1 MLCKKKKI
9 HVTITS
15 LIKVIMKYAMN
26 ESDVLVIGSG
36 AAGMTL
42 ALQLDRKFRV
52 SMLCKDE
59 PMEGSTYYAQGGV
72 AAVLGEYD
80 SISSH
85 VADTLDVGVGLCNP
99 EIVAF
104 TVKQSA
110 DIISWLVELGV
121 NFDTKVDTD
130 GSTAFHLTK
139 EGGHSHR
146 RVIHA
151 ADATGK
157 EIALTLSQHLESR
170 SNVTLFPKYVAVD
183 LITKDSLGLGGKDCI
198 GAYALNLTTKKVE
211 IFRAKHV
218 VIASG
223 GASKVYQYTSNPDTA
238 SGDGIAMCWRAGCRV
253 GNLEFN
259 QFHPTCLFHPK
270 AKSFLI
276 SESLRGEGAHLLLPS
291 GERFMHK
298 YDERKELAPRDIV
311 ARAIDHE
318 MKKLGCNFV
327 LLDISH
333 KGKKFVKKHFPNI
346 FSRCLELGIDITKEP
361 MPIVPAAHYTC
372 GGVVIDKNGKTDLPG
387 LYAIGESSFS
397 GLHGANRMASNSLLE
412 CMVFAKSA
420 AKHIQNSPGS
430 LPEQLRIPAW
440 DDTQVVS
447 SDEEITVSHNW
458 KELRALMWDYVGI
471 VRTDKRLQRARRRI
485 RLLQQEI
492 EEHYSNYQ
500 ISSDFLELRNL
511 ACVADLMVRCALQR
525 RESRGL
531 HFTLDYPE
539 QSEELKDSILTPSSF
554 N

>member
-1 MLCKKKKI
+1 MNQF
-9 HVTITS
+9 V
-15 LIKVIMKYAMN
+15 N

-42 ALQLDRKFRV
+42 ALHLNRKFSV
-52 SMLCKDE
+52 SMLCKDK

-80 SISSH
+80 SVSSH
-85 VADTLDVGVGLCNP
+85 VADTLDVGAGLCNP

-104 TVKQSA
+104 TVKQSTK
-110 DIISWLVELGV
+110 IINWLVELGV
-121 NFDTKVDTD
+121 NFDKKVERD

-157 EIALTLSQHLESR
+157 EIALTLSEHLKSR
-170 SNVTLFPKYVAVD
+170 NNVRLFPKYVAVD
-183 LITKDSLGLGGKDCI
+183 LVTKDSLGLRGKDCI
-198 GAYALNLTTKKVE
+198 GAYALNLKTKKVE
-211 IFRAKHV
+211 IFKAKYV

-259 QFHPTCLFHPK
+259 QFHPTCLFHPN

-276 SESLRGEGAHLLLPS
+276 SESLRGEGAHLLLPN

-318 MKKLGCNFV
+318 MKKLGCNSVF
-327 LLDISH
+327 LDISH
-333 KGKKFVKKHFPNI
+333 KGEKFVRKHFPNI
-346 FSRCLELGIDITKEP
+346 FSRCLELGIDITTEP

-420 AKHIQNSPGS
+420 AEHIENNPRV
-430 LPEQLRIPAW
+430 LPEKYRIPLW

-458 KELRALMWDYVGI
+458 RELRALMWDYVGI

-485 RLLQQEI
+485 KLLQQEI
-492 EEHYSNYQ
+492 EDHYSNYR

-525 RESRGL
+525 QESRGL
-531 HFTLDYPE
+531 HFTLDYPN
-539 QSEELKDSILTPSSF
+539 QSEELRNSILTPSSF

>member
-1 MLCKKKKI
+1 
-9 HVTITS
+9 
-15 LIKVIMKYAMN
+15 MN

-42 ALQLDRKFRV
+42 ALHLNKKFSV
-52 SMLCKDE
+52 SILCKDK

-80 SISSH
+80 SVSSH
-85 VADTLDVGVGLCNP
+85 VADTLDVGAGLCNP
-99 EIVAF
+99 EIVSF

-110 DIISWLVELGV
+110 HIISWLVELGV
-121 NFDTKVDTD
+121 NFDTKIKKD

-157 EIALTLSQHLESR
+157 EIALTLSEHLKSK
-170 SNVTLFPKYVAVD
+170 SNVTLFPRYVAVD
-183 LITKDSLGLGGKDCI
+183 LITKDSLGLRGKDCI
-198 GAYALNLTTKKVE
+198 GVYALNLNTRKVE
-211 IFRAKHV
+211 IFKAKHV

-276 SESLRGEGAHLLLPS
+276 SESLRGEGAQLLLPN

-298 YDERKELAPRDIV
+298 YDEREELAPRDIV

-333 KGKKFVKKHFPNI
+333 KGEKFVRKHFPNI

-372 GGVVIDKNGKTDLPG
+372 GGVVIDKYGKTDLPG

-420 AKHIQNSPGS
+420 AECIENSPES
-430 LPEQLRIPAW
+430 LPEQVRIPAW

-492 EEHYSNYQ
+492 EDHYSNYQ

-525 RESRGL
+525 QESRGL
-531 HFTLDYPE
+531 HFTLDYPN
-539 QSEELKDSILTPSSF
+539 QSEELNNSILTPSSF

>member
-9 HVTITS
+9 HATITS
-15 LIKVIMKYAMN
+15 LIEAIMEHAMN

-42 ALQLDRKFRV
+42 ALHLNRKYSV
-52 SMLCKDE
+52 SMLCKDK

-85 VADTLDVGVGLCNP
+85 VADTLDVGAGLCNP

-110 DIISWLVELGV
+110 NIISWLVELGV
-121 NFDTKVDTD
+121 NFDTKVDRD

-157 EIALTLSQHLESR
+157 EIALTLSEHLRSR

-198 GAYALNLTTKKVE
+198 GAYALNLTTRKVE
-211 IFRAKHV
+211 IFKAKHV

-333 KGKKFVKKHFPNI
+333 KGDKFVKKHFPNI

>member
-1 MLCKKKKI
+1 MNQF
-9 HVTITS
+9 V
-15 LIKVIMKYAMN
+15 N
-26 ESDVLVIGSG
+26 ESDVLIIGSG

-42 ALQLDRKFRV
+42 ALHLNRKFSV
-52 SMLCKDE
+52 SMLCKDK

-85 VADTLDVGVGLCNP
+85 VADTLDVGAGLCNP

-104 TVKQSA
+104 TVEQSTK
-110 DIISWLVELGV
+110 IINWLVELGV
-121 NFDTKVDTD
+121 NFDKKVERD

-157 EIALTLSQHLESR
+157 EIALTLSEHLKSR
-170 SNVTLFPKYVAVD
+170 NNVKLFPKYVAVD
-183 LITKDSLGLGGKDCI
+183 LVTKDSLGLRGKDCI
-198 GAYALNLTTKKVE
+198 GAYALNLKTKKVE
-211 IFRAKHV
+211 IFKAKHV

-259 QFHPTCLFHPK
+259 QFHPTCLFHPN

-276 SESLRGEGAHLLLPS
+276 SESLRGEGAHLLLPN

-318 MKKLGCNFV
+318 MKKLGCNSVF
-327 LLDISH
+327 LDISH
-333 KGKKFVKKHFPNI
+333 KGEKFVRRHFPNI
-346 FSRCLELGIDITKEP
+346 FSRCLELGIDITREP

-420 AKHIQNSPGS
+420 AAHIENNPRVP
-430 LPEQLRIPAW
+430 PEKYRIPLW

-458 KELRALMWDYVGI
+458 RELRALMWDYVGI

-485 RLLQQEI
+485 KLLQQEI
-492 EEHYSNYQ
+492 EDHYSNYR

-525 RESRGL
+525 QESRGL
-531 HFTLDYPE
+531 HYTLDYPN
-539 QSEELKDSILTPSSF
+539 QSEELRNSILTPSSF